1 MTEKKE
7 KKIIPHQKIEGS
19 SEAEESMLNDMRI
32 ILNTKEGRRVFWMLL
47 ARCKTFGSIME
58 TNAKVYYNAGQQDI
72 GHFLLAQITKADDNL
87 FLQMMRESKQG
98 EMTYE

>member
-1 MTEKKE
+1 MKE
-7 KKIIPHQKIEGS
+7 KIKKCERIEQ
-19 SEAEESMLNDMRI
+19 SEDAQEEMLNDLKI
-32 ILNTKEGRRVFWMLL
+32 VLDTKEGRRIFWMML

-58 TNAKVYYNAGQQDI
+58 TNARVYYNAGQQDI